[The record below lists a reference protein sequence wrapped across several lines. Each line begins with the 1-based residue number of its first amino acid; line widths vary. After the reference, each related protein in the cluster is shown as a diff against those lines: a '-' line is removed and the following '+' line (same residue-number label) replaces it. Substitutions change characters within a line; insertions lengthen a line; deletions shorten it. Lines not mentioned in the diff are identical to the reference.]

1 MHGVISLLDVTS
13 FDNFFFQDCLSGTA
27 KCHDIRCKI
36 GRLEMDDKVEIR
48 IRSRL
53 WESTLIEVINLLH
66 AGYFFMLF
74 VACSLFFKVEGVY
87 CFGIVY
93 ASLCPWV

>member
-1 MHGVISLLDVTS
+1 MHGVISLQDVTS
-13 FDNFFFQDCLSGTA
+13 CDKYVFQDCLSGTA

-53 WESTLIEVINLLH
+53 WESTLIEVINSLH
-66 AGYFFMLF
+66 TG
-74 VACSLFFKVEGVY
+74 
-87 CFGIVY
+87 
-93 ASLCPWV
+93 